1 MECAV
6 FALVGVL
13 VGALV
18 MLSSKVEI
26 SGLGKRHRRKQEK
39 AQGEE
44 AALPGTAKSEEQLMR
59 QWENLLCYCGDGDS
73 ETRI

>member
-18 MLSSKVEI
+18 MLSSKVD
-26 SGLGKRHRRKQEK
+26 LGSIRKRSRKQE
-39 AQGEE
+39 AVQTQE

-59 QWENLLCYCGDGDS
+59 QWENLLCYCGDGDN
-73 ETRI
+73 EAHL